1 MLSVA
6 TENLLSSECV
16 KVYLAR
22 AQHNNG
28 LLILGWLC
36 SDLYS
41 LTCCYLV
48 WYLFLLYMRMLRSLV
63 LCKGLLLLKSLMKQ
77 EMLKYVIM
85 CCSCY
90 PLSFVFELRRCGG
103 IRRCTSNTPMNSSI
117 CYFICRLAR
126 LHLDVLV
133 CLYTYPR

>member
-16 KVYLAR
+16 KVYLER

-28 LLILGWLC
+28 MLILGWLC
-36 SDLYS
+36 FDLYW

-48 WYLFLLYMRMLRSLV
+48 WYLFLLYLRMLRSLV
-63 LCKGLLLLKSLMKQ
+63 LCKGLFLLRSGGVK
-77 EMLKYVIM
+77 M